1 MSIEGAPFRWNHDLR
16 EDLPLGR
23 LNVIGIE
30 TRIFDSLPITVDH
43 SSTVDIDSLRV
54 GIKYHLVI
62 EDERRST
69 FSLLSDRLSS
79 YNDNNKKC
87 QLTEVFRESNSQVPA
102 SSPLVLKR
110 KNSEE
115 NAAPQVKV
123 EVPEAPVGKAGWGSV
138 DWSRE

>member
-79 YNDNNKKC
+79 YNDNNKK
-87 QLTEVFRESNSQVPA
+87 S
-102 SSPLVLKR
+102 
-110 KNSEE
+110 
-115 NAAPQVKV
+115 
-123 EVPEAPVGKAGWGSV
+123 
-138 DWSRE
+138 